1 VHTTHDHFTELNA
14 CADSPRIKARRSR
27 TWRQQAQNSL
37 DGMFFER
44 QALESINPIKARPWM
59 AVGKLF
65 SRKLGLSPASD
76 GHI

>member
-1 VHTTHDHFTELNA
+1 
-14 CADSPRIKARRSR
+14 
-27 TWRQQAQNSL
+27 
-37 DGMFFER
+37 MFFER